1 MTDTAMAAKHILTVL
16 AVLLHRQMVNL
27 PQVFRWADMAM
38 TAGYILIVLAVLLHR
53 QMVNH
58 LPQVFRWAEAAGH
71 ILTVLAVLLL
81 GHMVNLHE
89 VFKWTDHGY
98 GCWTHANS
106 IHSSAAQVD
115 SESPSGAQMG

>member
-1 MTDTAMAAKHILTVL
+1 MTDTAMAAGHILTVL
-16 AVLLHRQMVNL
+16 AVLLHRQMVNQL

-38 TAGYILIVLAVLLHR
+38 TAGHILTVLAVLLHR
-53 QMVNH
+53 QMVNQ

-89 VFKWTDHGY
+89 VIKWTDHGY
-98 GCWTHANS
+98 GSWTHTNS
-106 IHSSAAQVD
+106 ACSSVVLAED
-115 SESPSGAQMG
+115 ESA